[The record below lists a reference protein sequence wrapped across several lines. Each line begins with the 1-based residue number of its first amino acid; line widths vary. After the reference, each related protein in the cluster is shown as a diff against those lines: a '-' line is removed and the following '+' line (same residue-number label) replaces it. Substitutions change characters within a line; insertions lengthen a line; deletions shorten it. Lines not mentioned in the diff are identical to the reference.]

1 MLYHLVI
8 INHIVVYDIIYTY
21 IYIIYI
27 SGICE
32 KKHMNYSYNYQY
44 TLDLFGHGSKYV
56 NIIIPHKNR

>member
-1 MLYHLVI
+1 MILYI
-8 INHIVVYDIIYTY
+8 HIYN
-21 IYIIYI
+21 IYI